1 MIEIEKKFILT
12 KNQKD
17 NLIDEAEFL
26 GEKKFTDIY
35 YDNADF
41 TLTKSDIWLRERDG
55 KFELKIPLNESIKNR
70 VSDQYRELDNE
81 RDILQYFRSGINKSL
96 ADFLNQS
103 RYESFCSITTIRK
116 KYKKNNFSIDL
127 DSMDFGYQIAE
138 IEYMTD
144 DESKIQESTE
154 SIIAFAKKHHIN
166 TDAVVRGKVVE
177 YIRLNNPRH
186 FQILI
191 EAQVIK

>member
-12 KNQKD
+12 EDQKN
-17 NLIDEAEFL
+17 NLINEAEFL

-55 KFELKIPLNESIKNR
+55 KFELKIPMNESIKNR

-96 ADFLNQS
+96 IDFLNQS
-103 RYESFCSITTIRK
+103 RYESFCSITTTRE
-116 KYKKNNFSIDL
+116 KYKKNNFGIDL
-127 DSMDFGYQIAE
+127 DSMDFGYRIAE

-166 TDAVVRGKVVE
+166 TDTVVRGKVIE

>member
-12 KNQKD
+12 KDQKD

-55 KFELKIPLNESIKNR
+55 KFELKIPMNESIKNR

-103 RYESFCSITTIRK
+103 RYEPFCFITTTRK

-154 SIIAFAKKHHIN
+154 SIITFAKKHYIN